1 MADLALDTLL
11 HGNLDNLPTKPSS
24 IVRIFTSSTFTG
36 MSLSFPYGTYLDFHI
51 CFPFLSFPPLPRL
64 LSSPDTA
71 VERNALMEKVYPR
84 LREYCRS
91 RHNLSFQV

>member
-51 CFPFLSFPPLPRL
+51 CFPFLSPSPPPPIFPRYRGGAQCPHGEGLPQTQGIL
-64 LSSPDTA
+64 
-71 VERNALMEKVYPR
+71 
-84 LREYCRS
+84 
-91 RHNLSFQV
+91 QVQA